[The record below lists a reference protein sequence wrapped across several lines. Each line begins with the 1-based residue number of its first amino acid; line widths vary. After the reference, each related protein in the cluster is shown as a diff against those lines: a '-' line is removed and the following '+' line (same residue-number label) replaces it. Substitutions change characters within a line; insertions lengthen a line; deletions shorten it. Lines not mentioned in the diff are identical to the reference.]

1 MIKLSTFMLDPVR
14 AHELYI
20 KERSTKTSTI
30 AQPYLETID
39 KMEKKIDKQRKENAK
54 LKHKIHEL
62 ENKLS
67 KRERQE

>member
-1 MIKLSTFMLDPVR
+1 MTIKLSTFMLDPVR

-20 KERSTKTSTI
+20 KERTIKVATI

-67 KRERQE
+67 KGEK

>member
-1 MIKLSTFMLDPVR
+1 MLDPVR

-20 KERSTKTSTI
+20 KERTVKVATI
-30 AQPYLETID
+30 TQPYLETID

-67 KRERQE
+67 KGEK

>member
-20 KERSTKTSTI
+20 KERTVKVATI
-30 AQPYLETID
+30 AQPYLEIID

-54 LKHKIHEL
+54 LKHKVHEL
-62 ENKLS
+62 ENKLG
-67 KRERQE
+67 KKEK

>member
-20 KERSTKTSTI
+20 KERTTKIATI

-54 LKHKIHEL
+54 LKHKIHAL
-62 ENKLS
+62 ENKL
-67 KRERQE
+67 KGETN